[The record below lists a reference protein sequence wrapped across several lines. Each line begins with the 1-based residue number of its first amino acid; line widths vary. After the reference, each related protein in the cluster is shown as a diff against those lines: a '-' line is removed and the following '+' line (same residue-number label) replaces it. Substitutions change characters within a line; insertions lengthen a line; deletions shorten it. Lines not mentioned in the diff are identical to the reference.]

1 MKLLIDINEDP
12 ARSASNQG
20 KLFNELYWKDT
31 IDLQIALTDEGI
43 EPSWVGTGTMTIK
56 LTDEENND
64 LTDTEVMQWADTEVR
79 HYLELSDTRLD
90 TYLNQEEAMPVNMII
105 RFDDGNFRQTLT
117 KQTFLFYNTFIGA
130 FTITLTLPAEP
141 DLLEVSEE
149 HEPNAPDQVVVAKF
163 PKPILEIDALII
175 DGTEEYTPYEPSN
188 VIALNLF
195 VCRPPQQVEADTTP
209 LAPDQVATDR
219 NPLEPDQ
226 LEIDRSPLEPDQL
239 ATARS
244 PLAPDLVTSSASP
257 FAPQNLVVG
266 IDDFA
271 VSRFSPVVHMDATQ
285 EDDTLGFSTT
295 QTATNYDF
303 KLENST
309 NPTNGND
316 AGDEL
321 DGYWQYT
328 GTNQYTRIRPL
339 DYTNFDF
346 NHYNSNLW
354 VIEKVG
360 STWKIRRYDR
370 IANTYIDNTQ
380 TIAQGGSNS
389 MDFAEDDP
397 TQVIPDTVPWADFTQ
412 GVITN
417 DLRLQSATNY
427 GDSNYALENTNN
439 WQQPEA
445 GYRIN
450 GNNAIYFG
458 GTDESRNRYTITNPW
473 NYEPLKNL
481 SQSDLGW
488 AGRTADI
495 THDTSGDLPST
506 NYLTSAFVRYVGTA
520 TYNTNSYATNKWW
533 KVKRFYDSAMNS
545 ETSGATWAQT
555 YYADG
560 SDSPS
565 IEYDSNTQEWIYLEN
580 DSDAFDQGGFNDW
593 GSNVEI
599 QYHRSYNSTAE
610 VYEHILYLVPKG
622 YTGDPSQLNGG
633 VHYWTTDTAS
643 TGYNNAQKRLLMGKI
658 GTGNTKGKWVKETD
672 VGLKPNHYDE
682 FEIFFVLDPLQEGA
696 GHLFLP
702 QNTTNNDADRF
713 LAHTPWT
720 NNHYY
725 YYAGDQYLLVSQS
738 TDNPQDPVVFHCS
751 SSRKLDKYRI
761 SVNGN
766 SQEKTGAIYFDAGTG
781 FPIPAIPKPQD
792 VLIGEMI
799 MFRNTIGV
807 DRAKEVEGYLAHKWG
822 INGSLPETHPWKY
835 IKPYNADDLL
845 GDYTYPIRP
854 SHLVVT

>member
-31 IDLQIALTDEGI
+31 VDLQIAFTDEGS
-43 EPSWVGTGTMTIK
+43 EPSWVGTGTLTIK

-64 LTDTEVMQWADTEVR
+64 LTDTEVMQWSGTEVR

-90 TYLNQEEAMPVNMII
+90 SYLNQEEAMPVHMII

-117 KQTFLFYNTFIGA
+117 KQTFLFYNTFVGA

-244 PLAPDLVTSSASP
+244 PIAPDLVSSSASP

-285 EDDTLGFSTT
+285 EDDTIGFSTT

-303 KLENST
+303 KLENAT

-316 AGDEL
+316 ASDEL

-339 DYTNFDF
+339 DYTNFNF
-346 NHYNSNLW
+346 NHYNSDLW

-370 IANTYIDNTQ
+370 IANSYIDNTS
-380 TIAQGGSNS
+380 TIAQGGSSS

-439 WQQPEA
+439 WEQPEA

-458 GTDESRNRYTITNPW
+458 GTDESKNRYTITNPW

-481 SQSDLGW
+481 SQSDLGGAGVNLTPITTEPSELYLNDPFAEYNPTAIGGTSKYYRLTQFYNALGNQQEGVW
-488 AGRTADI
+488 AGTGITTVDTFDEQNNYTEADSYP
-495 THDTSGDLPST
+495 SGI
-506 NYLTSAFVRYVGTA
+506 NYIRVVYYKENVVSNGE
-520 TYNTNSYATNKWW
+520 NKTRHWTFA
-533 KVKRFYDSAMNS
+533 V
-545 ETSGATWAQT
+545 E
-555 YYADG
+555 
-560 SDSPS
+560 
-565 IEYDSNTQEWIYLEN
+565 DSNVSDWETWISNKSGTRPHGTFQQVWETDGHNTGTGLTWDKRRLKCGN
-580 DSDAFDQGGFNDW
+580 LW
-593 GSNVEI
+593 GSE
-599 QYHRSYNSTAE
+599 E
-610 VYEHILYLVPKG
+610 PWG
-622 YTGDPSQLNGG
+622 
-633 VHYWTTDTAS
+633 
-643 TGYNNAQKRLLMGKI
+643 LLEK
-658 GTGNTKGKWVKETD
+658 
-672 VGLKPNHYDE
+672 HYDE
-682 FEIFFVLDPLQEGA
+682 IEIFFVIDPLQNGA

-702 QNTTNNDADRF
+702 VGQTNPDTDRF

-720 NNHYY
+720 NSTYY
-725 YYAGDQYLLVSQS
+725 YYAGDGSKALGLQV
-738 TDNPQDPVVFHCS
+738 DNPQDPVVFHCS
-751 SSRKLDKYRI
+751 TSRKSNKYRMT
-761 SVNGN
+761 VNGN
-766 SQEKTGAIYFDAGTG
+766 VAEKTGAIYIDVGNSFAV
-781 FPIPAIPKPQD
+781 PANPMPQD